1 MTKEEIQAIQEKIGA
16 TPDGVWGP
24 KSYLAC
30 KSYLKSLMPAPSPWP
45 KSDDASMTKFYGTG
59 GNESNLVSFSFPFP
73 MYYDGTVVSKGRCHK
88 LVKDSLLRVLADIK
102 SRHGD
107 DPEIMKA
114 CQSYGGIYNFRN
126 MRGGSRLSKHSW
138 GVAIDLDPGNNGNKT
153 SWPQRSSMPF
163 EIIEA
168 FAREGWVSAA
178 GFWGRDGM
186 HFEACQP

>member
-1 MTKEEIQAIQEKIGA
+1 MTKEEIQAIQRKIGA
-16 TPDGVWGP
+16 EPDGVWGP

-45 KSDDASMTKFYGTG
+45 KNDDASMTKFYGTG

-73 MYYDGTVVSKGRCHK
+73 MYYDGAPVSKGRCHK

-168 FAREGWVSAA
+168 FAREGWVSAGA
-178 GFWGRDGM
+178 FWGRDAM

>member
-1 MTKEEIQAIQEKIGA
+1 MTKEEIQAIQRKIGA

-45 KSDDASMTKFYGTG
+45 KNDDASMTKFYGTG

-73 MYYDGTVVSKGRCHK
+73 MYYDGAPVSKGRCHK

-107 DPEIMKA
+107 DPEVMKA

-138 GVAIDLDPGNNGNKT
+138 GAAIDLDPGNNGNKT

-168 FAREGWVSAA
+168 FAREGWVSAGA
-178 GFWGRDGM
+178 FWGRDAM

>member
-1 MTKEEIQAIQEKIGA
+1 MTKEEIQAIQRKIGA
-16 TPDGVWGP
+16 TPDGAWGP

-45 KSDDASMTKFYGTG
+45 KNDDASMTKFYGTG

-73 MYYDGTVVSKGRCHK
+73 MYYDGAPVSKGRCHK
-88 LVKDSLLRVLADIK
+88 LVKDSLLRVFADIK

-168 FAREGWVSAA
+168 FAREGWVSAGA
-178 GFWGRDGM
+178 FWGRDAM